1 MKTDSLTSTLV
12 GVLALSTVVSVV
24 FLFMYA
30 GNSRQLRDMQMQMMF
45 INTRRA
51 AITALVNE
59 TVEYSKT
66 HPAIDP
72 VLVSVGLKPA
82 AGNLKNGAR

>member
-12 GVLALSTVVSVV
+12 GVLALSTVLSVV

-66 HPAIDP
+66 RFWSR
-72 VLVSVGLKPA
+72 SV
-82 AGNLKNGAR
+82 